1 MAEKDFTR
9 EEVKRI
15 TVSLDD
21 ETARMLEEL
30 ANSDK
35 RSVSEIVRFAVSEYY
50 KLRGGVQRYVDPDF
64 VGTIIDLLSEG
75 EHVVV
80 DISLWATMLEE
91 LNKNAKDEFWR
102 FVGKIGK
109 EYGFQLKVKGLNN
122 VYEVLKYMECLNW
135 YNVKVSSP
143 NTYILILTVRAEVK
157 LLSIFLQNLFSAL
170 EASVE
175 IIEGGR
181 KIIINEK
188 IVDQK
193 SEIVKKYLD

>member
-21 ETARMLEEL
+21 ETAKMLEEL

-35 RSVSEIVRFAVSEYY
+35 RSASEIVRFAVSEYY
-50 KLRGGVQRYVDPDF
+50 KLRGVQRHVDPDF
-64 VGTIIDLLSEG
+64 VSTIIDLLSEG
-75 EHVVV
+75 EHIVV
-80 DISLWATMLEE
+80 DVSLWATMLEG

-102 FVGKIGK
+102 FVGKIGR
-109 EYGFQLKVKGLNN
+109 EYGFQLKVKGLSD
-122 VYEVLKYMECLNW
+122 VYDVLKYMESFNW

-143 NTYILILTVRAEVK
+143 NTYVLILTVKAEVK

-170 EASVE
+170 ETPVE
-175 IIEGGR
+175 IIEGVR
-181 KIIINEK
+181 KIIVIEK
-188 IVDQK
+188 MLDQK

>member
-1 MAEKDFTR
+1 MNEKDFTR

-21 ETARMLEEL
+21 KTARMLEEL

-50 KLRGGVQRYVDPDF
+50 KLRGGQRHLDPDF
-64 VGTIIDLLSEG
+64 VSTIIDMLSEG

-80 DISLWATMLEE
+80 DIGLWATMLEE

-122 VYEVLKYMECLNW
+122 VYDVLKYMECLNW

-170 EASVE
+170 EAPVE
-175 IIEGGR
+175 IIEGVR
-181 KIIINEK
+181 KIIIIEK
-188 IVDQK
+188 MLDQK

>member
-1 MAEKDFTR
+1 MAEKDLTR

-21 ETARMLEEL
+21 ETAKMLEEL

-35 RSVSEIVRFAVSEYY
+35 RSASEIVRFAVSEYY
-50 KLRGGVQRYVDPDF
+50 KLRGVQRHVDPDF
-64 VGTIIDLLSEG
+64 VSTIIDLLSEG
-75 EHVVV
+75 EHIVV
-80 DISLWATMLEE
+80 DVSLWATMLEG

-102 FVGKIGK
+102 FVGKIGR
-109 EYGFQLKVKGLNN
+109 EYGFQLKVKGLSD
-122 VYEVLKYMECLNW
+122 VYDVLKYMESFNW

-143 NTYILILTVRAEVK
+143 NTYVLILTVKAEVK

-170 EASVE
+170 ETPVE
-175 IIEGGR
+175 IIEGVR
-181 KIIINEK
+181 KIIVIEK
-188 IVDQK
+188 MLDQK